1 MTPEILSTTLVPS
14 EIPFCLI
21 FTAPRSKKWKA
32 VRIICERFFFVEKD
46 DMFYAGFP
54 LETRAMQGLYD
65 VLLMTSGW
73 KSQTCFVDGQATD
86 SKRLFMII
94 SCLKDALELEEPHKF
109 CPWVYDMYSDFSNN
123 EYKEKQKKE
132 FVIPCRMLNGWL
144 HFSDSS
150 PLTFKEQFL
159 NEAAKRGALLCPLF
173 RRDAFSGPKISEKE
187 GHSMV
192 HTITVRVQPEP
203 SMEEMRLEAATI
215 RVHPE
220 TGTPARAL
228 PTPQKTPKSG
238 AFGRTIKWI
247 LAFIFGLI
255 ALEGLGHAL
264 QAAPQDREKGLAQV
278 VIYGVLSVAFALWAR
293 RKKTND

>member
-46 DMFYAGFP
+46 DMFCAGFP

-73 KSQTCFVDGQATD
+73 KSQTCFVNGQGTD

-150 PLTFKEQFL
+150 PLTFKDQFL

-173 RRDAFSGPKISEKE
+173 QRDAFSGPKISEKE
-187 GHSMV
+187 GYSMV
-192 HTITVRVQPEP
+192 HTITVRVQPDP
-203 SMEEMRLEAATI
+203 RMEEMRPEAATV

-228 PTPQKTPKSG
+228 PRSQKSSKRGSV
-238 AFGRTIKWI
+238 GRAIKWI
-247 LAFIFGLI
+247 FAIMFGLN
-255 ALEGLGHAL
+255 ALKCLGHLL
-264 QAAPQDREKGLAQV
+264 QTGIQDREKGVAQA
-278 VIYGVLSVAFALWAR
+278 VIYGALSVAFALWAR
-293 RKKTND
+293 RKKPKD